1 MAPRDF
7 RSQLKYYS
15 FEHSQRPFMFTRK
28 RHEDEMEKFSG
39 DTTEPVLR
47 EVTILDGRERE
58 LELHTHS
65 FQLVE
70 SPTVMQ
76 RQDFLNPDML
86 RNIYFKEVEELM
98 KKVTG
103 AKEVFIF
110 NHFLRCND
118 EESGTNEVGE
128 NNTNGI
134 LKRY

>member
-1 MAPRDF
+1 
-7 RSQLKYYS
+7 
-15 FEHSQRPFMFTRK
+15 MFTRK

-103 AKEVFIF
+103 AREVFIF

>member
-7 RSQLKYYS
+7 RGKLKYYS

-28 RHEDEMEKFSG
+28 RNEDEMEKFSC

-47 EVTILDGRERE
+47 EVTIMDGRERD
-58 LELHTHS
+58 LELNTHS

-76 RQDFLNPDML
+76 RQDFLNPETL
-86 RNIYFKEVEELM
+86 RSVYFKEVEVLM

-118 EESGTNEVGE
+118 EASGTNEVGE

-134 LKRY
+134 LKR